1 MDLNLVRTFMAVYQC
16 QSYTKA
22 SELLELTQPAVSAAI
37 RRLETE
43 IDKQLFIKKG
53 RGIEATSKAHALA
66 NKFQFALDTIN
77 DAVNEKNTLSV
88 YCAEIILHSLMGME
102 QIDFSESPRSQSM
115 LFEHLREQKVDLV
128 LDTVTLKDAA
138 FVIEE
143 VYTEPAVVVCSK
155 FHPRIQGK
163 LTKEMY
169 YRESHILY
177 SGRWQGL
184 NGFEQMAQEP
194 IEERKTALTA
204 SSIASVALFASN
216 SEGLGLISHSFAK
229 RWEKQLDLAIF
240 PCPVE
245 LADVTYKLI
254 YHKRYIN
261 DPQHKKVRQQI
272 IDKLGNKKSF
282 ADWMDI

>member
-37 RRLETE
+37 KRLETE

-88 YCAEIILHSLMGME
+88 YCAEIILHALVGME
-102 QIDFSESPRSQSM
+102 QIDFSESPQSQSM
-115 LFEHLREQKVDLV
+115 MFEHLREQKVDLV
-128 LDTVTLKDAA
+128 LDTVTLKDAS

-194 IEERKTALTA
+194 IEERKIALTA

-216 SEGLGLISHSFAK
+216 SEGLGLISYSFAK

-240 PCPVE
+240 PCPVK
-245 LADVTYKLI
+245 LNKVIYKLI

-272 IDKLGNKKSF
+272 TDRLGNKKSF